1 MSKKNKFKKNH
12 CSGSS
17 TPKKNKDNTS
27 ESKTSRA
34 KRLPKTLGTVIMVLL
49 AIWGGSWVTVKPR
62 IFVHPGAA
70 LDPNNPANTPFVV
83 DNQGYLSIHDVN
95 FICSMKDIT
104 FPGKIRAIAQVPYHN
119 SFSTPQQVA
128 KVIAPG
134 EQYTIL
140 LPFIFMEH
148 NKIEESDI
156 AVELTFKPI
165 KWLPWRCKTKH
176 RFVSAHSK
184 DGQWH
189 WFPQPIDK

>member
-1 MSKKNKFKKNH
+1 MSKRKKIKEKD
-12 CSGSS
+12 CSGQKTLKEIKS
-17 TPKKNKDNTS
+17 NTS
-27 ESKTSRA
+27 GSRRSCVRML
-34 KRLPKTLGTVIMVLL
+34 KVIVTIILPLLL
-49 AIWGGSWVTVKPR
+49 AIWGAWLTVKPR
-62 IFVHPGAA
+62 VFVYPEVA
-70 LDPNNPANTPFVV
+70 LDPNNPANTPFVME
-83 DNQGYLSIHDVN
+83 NKGYISIYDVN
-95 FICSMKDIT
+95 FSCPMNYLT
-104 FPGKIRAIAQVPYHN
+104 FPGSIRAIAEVPYDN

-156 AVELTFKPI
+156 AIELTFKPI

>member
-12 CSGSS
+12 SGSS
-17 TPKKNKDNTS
+17 IPKENKDNAS
-27 ESKTSRA
+27 ESRRSWPKRVLQTIGKTI
-34 KRLPKTLGTVIMVLL
+34 LTLL
-49 AIWGGSWVTVKPR
+49 AIWGAWVTLNPR
-62 IFVHPGAA
+62 VFVYPDVAI
-70 LDPNNPANTPFVV
+70 DPNNPGNTPFVV
-83 DNQGYLSIHDVN
+83 HNQGYLSIHDVN
-95 FICSMKDIT
+95 FSCPMKYLT
-104 FPGKIRAIAQVPYHN
+104 FPGDIRAIAEVPYDN

-156 AVELTFKPI
+156 AIEVTFKPI

-176 RFVSAHSK
+176 RFVSAQSK